1 MQKNKNKKENKNRI
15 RIKIGK
21 ITHLKISDYRSL
33 QIDKI

>member
-21 ITHLKISDYRSL
+21 THLKISDYRSL